1 MRPNLTATLDRASR
15 DLYLLG
21 KALAFAGTFSLMWAA
36 CIVAFGPLPGGA
48 LGLVPSLI
56 VAATVASY
64 WPLVLWLGVVATLGW
79 GVFHL
84 G

>member
-1 MRPNLTATLDRASR
+1 MPLTTTLDRASR

-21 KALAFAGTFSLMWAA
+21 KAVAFVASFSLLWAA
-36 CIVAFGPLPGGA
+36 GIVAFGPVLGGA

-56 VAATVASY
+56 LAAAVATY
-64 WPLVLWLGVVATLGW
+64 WPLVLWVGVVGTLGW
-79 GVFHL
+79 GVYQL